1 MKIRYVLTSLTVLV
15 VAGLMFLAVPG
26 GFIFTLIVQ
35 FGLVVLLVVLS
46 NISGMSRRIR
56 VQKHQSPA
64 VIAVGIPVYFTFTM
78 MVYTLERQIVEI
90 GLSADATGGDGTP
103 GAWLVIMYVLSI
115 LLSAVTATFI
125 YIVAVN
131 AKQNL
136 D

>member
-1 MKIRYVLTSLTVLV
+1 
-15 VAGLMFLAVPG
+15 MFLVVPG

-56 VQKHQSPA
+56 LQKHQLPA
-64 VIAVGIPVYFTFTM
+64 VIAVGIPVYLSFTM
-78 MVYTLERQIVEI
+78 MVYMLERQIVEI
-90 GLSADATGGDGTP
+90 GLLADATGGDGTP

-125 YIVAVN
+125 YIFAVN